1 MEEIVMKISKIL
13 ASVSACALAAS
24 AMAISAFAEVT
35 NGNTIGDDGKK
46 FYSVD
51 VMADYDVTAIYGVTF
66 DLTWT
71 DGGKGCGGGVGFNS
85 ESTGWKSIEYGN
97 EGSDKALILDANG
110 DFTYTSESPIFA
122 ASDTYAQIWVQNWWG
137 AEVSFENITVLG
149 KDGKPLAKKGAGGSK
164 GDDSKTDGSKTDGSK
179 TDGTKTDGTKTD
191 NTKKDDT
198 KKDDTKKDAAKTGDA
213 GVGLAL
219 AGLTIAGA
227 AAFVSKKR
235 N

>member
-13 ASVSACALAAS
+13 ASVSVCALAAS

-110 DFTYTSESPIFA
+110 DFTYTSENPIFA

-137 AEVSFENITVLG
+137 AEVTFENITVLG
-149 KDGKPLAKKGAGGSK
+149 KDGKPLAKKGADDSK
-164 GDDSKTDGSKTDGSK
+164 GDD
-179 TDGTKTDGTKTD
+179 TKTDD
-191 NTKKDDT
+191 TKKDDT
-198 KKDDTKKDAAKTGDA
+198 KKDDAKTDNTKKDNTKKDAAKTGDA

-227 AAFVSKKR
+227 AAFVTKKR
-235 N
+235 K

>member
-1 MEEIVMKISKIL
+1 MKISKIL
-13 ASVSACALAAS
+13 ASVSVCALAAS

-71 DGGKGCGGGVGFNS
+71 DGGKSCGGGVGFNS

-110 DFTYTSESPIFA
+110 DFTYTSENPIFA

-137 AEVSFENITVLG
+137 AEVTFENITVLG
-149 KDGKPLAKKGAGGSK
+149 KDGKPLAKKGADDSK
-164 GDDSKTDGSKTDGSK
+164 GDD
-179 TDGTKTDGTKTD
+179 TKTDD
-191 NTKKDDT
+191 TKKDDT
-198 KKDDTKKDAAKTGDA
+198 KKDDAKTDNTKKDNTKKDAAKTGDA

-227 AAFVSKKR
+227 AAFVTKKR
-235 N
+235 K

>member
-1 MEEIVMKISKIL
+1 MKMTKIL

-35 NGNTIGDDGKK
+35 NGNTKDDSGKL
-46 FYSVD
+46 FYTMD
-51 VMADYDVTAIYGVTF
+51 AMADYDVTAIYGVTF

-71 DGGKGCGGGVGFNS
+71 DGGQGCGGGVGFNS

-110 DFTYTSESPIFA
+110 DFTYTSEKPIFA
-122 ASDTYAQIWVQNWWG
+122 ASDTFAQIWVMHWWG
-137 AEVSFENITVLG
+137 AEVTVENITVLG
-149 KDGKPLAKKGAGGSK
+149 KDGKPLAKKGADDSK
-164 GDDSKTDGSKTDGSK
+164 GDD
-179 TDGTKTDGTKTD
+179 TKKDDTKKDDTKKDDTKKDDTKKDDAKTD

-198 KKDDTKKDAAKTGDA
+198 KKDDTKKDAAKTGDV

-227 AAFVSKKR
+227 AAFVTKKR
-235 N
+235 K

>member
-1 MEEIVMKISKIL
+1 MEEIVMKMTKIL

-35 NGNTIGDDGKK
+35 NGNTKDDSGKL
-46 FYSVD
+46 FYTMD
-51 VMADYDVTAIYGVTF
+51 AMADYDVTAIYGVTF

-71 DGGKGCGGGVGFNS
+71 DGGQGCGGGVGFNS

-110 DFTYTSESPIFA
+110 DFTYTSENPIFA
-122 ASDTYAQIWVQNWWG
+122 ASDTFAQIWVMHWWG
-137 AEVSFENITVLG
+137 AEVTVENITVLG
-149 KDGKPLAKKGAGGSK
+149 KDGKPLAKKGADDSK
-164 GDDSKTDGSKTDGSK
+164 GDD
-179 TDGTKTDGTKTD
+179 
-191 NTKKDDT
+191 TKKDDTKKDDTKKDDTKKDDTKKDDAKTDNT
-198 KKDDTKKDAAKTGDA
+198 KKDDTKKDAAKTGDV

-227 AAFVSKKR
+227 AAFVTKKR
-235 N
+235 K